1 MAKLVNLE
9 IGDKVQLTSYG
20 KFWKVLKDF
29 NIGDVFIVE
38 NKLEP
43 EQKDIYILGNERY
56 RVATTYTLRLA
67 NNTYRHI
74 DVLENMLSCFG
85 LVETG
90 VETGVNI
97 EHVIQK
103 LERDFFEILTDKRK
117 ENTVTPITE
126 DIGGALKKWTKSMDI
141 NNIGVSQDDANEA
154 IDILKDIDNKK
165 TPYEQIALMHNIAVE
180 ELQDILLTFDNGDG
194 DVLSLMSQRLN
205 YEE

>member
-1 MAKLVNLE
+1 MTKIVNLE
-9 IGDKVQLTSYG
+9 VGDKVQLVSYG
-20 KFWKVLKDF
+20 VFWKSLKDF

-43 EQKDIYILGNERY
+43 EQKDTYILGDKRY
-56 RVATTYTLRLA
+56 RVATIYTLRLA
-67 NNTYRHI
+67 NNTSQHI

-85 LVETG
+85 F

-103 LERDFFEILTDKRK
+103 LERDFFEILTGKRK

-141 NNIGVSQDDANEA
+141 NNIGVSQDDTEEA

-165 TPYEQIALMHNIAVE
+165 TPYEQIALMHNITVE

-205 YEE
+205 YEEDKS

>member
-1 MAKLVNLE
+1 MTKLVNLE
-9 IGDKVQLTSYG
+9 VGDKVQLTSYG
-20 KFWKVLKDF
+20 KFWEVLKDF

-38 NKLEP
+38 NKVEP
-43 EQKDIYILGNERY
+43 KQKDIYILGNERY
-56 RVATTYTLRLA
+56 RVSTTYTLRLA

-90 VETGVNI
+90 VNI

-103 LERDFFEILTDKRK
+103 LERDFFEILTGKRK
-117 ENTVTPITE
+117 ENTVAPITE
-126 DIGGALKKWTKSMDI
+126 DIGGALKKWTKSMNI
-141 NNIGVSQDDANEA
+141 NNIGVSQVDADEA

-165 TPYEQIALMHNIAVE
+165 TPYEQIALMHNITVE